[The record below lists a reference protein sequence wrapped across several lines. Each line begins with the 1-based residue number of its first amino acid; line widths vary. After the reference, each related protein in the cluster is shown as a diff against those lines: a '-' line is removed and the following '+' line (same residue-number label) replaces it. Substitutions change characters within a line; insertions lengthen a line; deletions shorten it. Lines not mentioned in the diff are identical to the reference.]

1 MTSEASRQGDI
12 DSAYEKLF
20 YGNNLPAVTP
30 DGASFHPLLSDG
42 ERAALR
48 ALLRNAV
55 SGAEDYLS

>member
-1 MTSEASRQGDI
+1 MTSEMSRQGEV

-30 DGASFHPLLSDG
+30 EGTSFHPLLGDG

-48 ALLRNAV
+48 ALLRSAV
-55 SGAEDYLS
+55 SSAEDYLT